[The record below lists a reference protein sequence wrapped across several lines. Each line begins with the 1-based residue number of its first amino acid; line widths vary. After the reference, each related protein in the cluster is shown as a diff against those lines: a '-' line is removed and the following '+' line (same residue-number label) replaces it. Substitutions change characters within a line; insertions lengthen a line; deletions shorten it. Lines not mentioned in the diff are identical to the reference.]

1 MQKIRIDFDNP
12 GLPQHISAV
21 ENDSQSRFF
30 QATLYE
36 NGKAYTAPEGATYSI
51 MYRGFGPQNQ
61 GWYDTINDGAGKRAA
76 CAVSGNIVTCEIAR
90 QALQVPGHVSIVL
103 CVTTGKGYMLKSWP
117 IECDCKNDRY
127 DSTAEIQSF
136 FYITQVSNADWTQA
150 IQAWENLKDTI
161 DPTLSVSGK
170 AADAAKVGEAVNA
183 EAERAKG
190 VEGQIKEEITDFFD
204 FTSTGEINVK
214 NDICGVG
221 FRYIDSSQGN
231 KDSLNKDIVSFI
243 YTQNMKFDRP
253 TTIKAVNGFRFL
265 INFVNP
271 NKNEGYYTEY
281 TVDANREF
289 FISISK
295 INVPSDEVATV
306 SEYVK
311 NIYLD
316 TKFADIEK
324 NIYKALSKEYE
335 GNLILATNTIDGK
348 IYVDDAVN
356 VDSIIAV
363 GKNLFD
369 ISKMQTIGATEALY
383 LYSIHCEPNTYY
395 TCSTNIP
402 HSDIV
407 SLYFGGSNT
416 EINGV
421 FEDKPVTAFSS
432 EDGTIPIF
440 VRYEASAGGVDAYNG
455 LLNGLYFAQVEKGKV
470 STEYVGKTYSTK
482 ENLKSFDGDTLI
494 IASEIIKAN
503 VPTKPANELECENYL
518 LPVIKLFG
526 DTTGMTKKVSK
537 ELQYEFKNAKGLCTV
552 KWQGSSSIAYPKK
565 NYTIEF
571 DNPISG
577 KETWGLHTKYC
588 LKANYIDF
596 SHARNIVSA
605 KLWGQIVKSRNPQPA
620 IINSLPNGGAVDGF
634 PIMLF
639 INNTYQGLY
648 TFSIPKDAWLLNM
661 GSRSTEYIVGLEN
674 FNFNALPV
682 FDEDE
687 TQVAI
692 EYNGSTDDSN
702 VVTSFNHMVQSI
714 LDADSNWETSVGQYL
729 DIQSVIDYYIFSTL
743 IGNTDGMG
751 RNALFCTHDGVKW
764 FITAYDM
771 DSTYGNHPDGKGYY
785 IYDYAPSINSWASGN
800 KLMNLAKTYSKEKIK
815 SRFEEIR
822 YSVMSEGNLQ
832 YEFLNYCK
840 DIPKGLLDEEVKI
853 WKDIPSTNTNNI
865 YQIFEYY
872 RLRFETVARQISSL

>member
-12 GLPQHISAV
+12 GLPQHINAV

-76 CAVSGNIVTCEIAR
+76 CAVAGNVVTCEIAR

-127 DSTAEIQSF
+127 DSTVEIESF
-136 FYITQVSNADWTQA
+136 LYITQVSNADWNQA
-150 IQAWENLKDTI
+150 IQAWEDLKNTI

-170 AADAAKVGEAVNA
+170 AADAKVTGDKVGEL
-183 EAERAKG
+183 
-190 VEGQIKEEITDFFD
+190 KEEITDFFD

-214 NDICGVG
+214 NDICDVG

-265 INFVNP
+265 MNFVNP

-311 NIYLD
+311 NVYLD

-356 VDSIIAV
+356 ADSIIAV

-369 ISKMQTIGATEALY
+369 ISKMRTIGATETSY

-402 HSDIV
+402 RSDIA
-407 SLYFGGSNT
+407 SLYFGGSST

-440 VRYEASAGGVDAYNG
+440 VRYEASTGGVDAYNG

-482 ENLKSFDGDTLI
+482 EDLKSFDGDTLI

-518 LPVIKLFG
+518 LPIIKLFG

-577 KETWGLHTKYC
+577 KKTWGLHTKYC

-605 KLWGQIVKSRNPQPA
+605 KLWGQMVKSRNPQPA

-729 DIQSVIDYYIFSTL
+729 DIQSVIDYYIFTTL

-785 IYDYAPSINSWASGN
+785 IYDYAPSMNSWASGN

-815 SRFEEIR
+815 ARFEAIR

-872 RLRFETVARQISSL
+872 RLRFEIVARQISSL